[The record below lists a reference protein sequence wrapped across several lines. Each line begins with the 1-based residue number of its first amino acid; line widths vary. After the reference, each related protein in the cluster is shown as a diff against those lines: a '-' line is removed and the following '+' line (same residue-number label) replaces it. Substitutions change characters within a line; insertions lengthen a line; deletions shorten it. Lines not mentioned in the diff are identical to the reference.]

1 MMYKIVVGRD
11 PEEEG
16 QKYWEGKYDE
26 YKLQVESLAELRI
39 RIASEMM
46 NESEFKQYIT
56 SMGLR
61 Y

>member
-1 MMYKIVVGRD
+1 M
-11 PEEEG
+11 
-16 QKYWEGKYDE
+16 
-26 YKLQVESLAELRI
+26 